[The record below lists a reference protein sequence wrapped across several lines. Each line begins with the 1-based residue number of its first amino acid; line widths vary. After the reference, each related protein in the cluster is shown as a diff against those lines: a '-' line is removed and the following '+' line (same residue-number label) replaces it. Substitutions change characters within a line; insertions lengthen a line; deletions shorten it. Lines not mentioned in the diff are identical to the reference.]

1 VSAAEPS
8 VRRRKEADMSNP
20 SYLISAAFNTPNL
33 RRKSIRRRAYV
44 GLLVAATSA
53 TVLWSGGAAHSGPC
67 AVQIARL
74 EGQIRQAPSP
84 ENGPTA
90 PQSVAGQL
98 HHQPTPDSVQ
108 NAERNAR
115 LAAAA
120 ALDRLHQADV
130 DGNAVACAKALDEAA
145 LFPARR

>member
-1 VSAAEPS
+1 
-8 VRRRKEADMSNP
+8 M
-20 SYLISAAFNTPNL
+20 
-33 RRKSIRRRAYV
+33 
-44 GLLVAATSA
+44 GLFVAATGA
-53 TVLWSGGAAHSGPC
+53 TVLWSGRAAHSGPC

-74 EGQIRQAPSP
+74 EGQIRHAATSP

-98 HHQPTPDSVQ
+98 HHQPTPDSVR

-120 ALDRLHQADV
+120 ALDRLRQANV
-130 DGNAVACAKALDEAA
+130 DGNAVACAKALDEARQHWIIPP
-145 LFPARR
+145 LS

>member
-1 VSAAEPS
+1 
-8 VRRRKEADMSNP
+8 MSNP
-20 SYLISAAFNTPNL
+20 SHLISAAFNTPNL

-74 EGQIRQAPSP
+74 DGQIRQAPSP

-98 HHQPTPDSVQ
+98 HHQPTPETVL
-108 NAERNAR
+108 NAERKAKFGKPPEHRLDTNIRPCQMRWRLGIVLTKSGNGIIEILR
-115 LAAAA
+115 LATG
-120 ALDRLHQADV
+120 RL
-130 DGNAVACAKALDEAA
+130 
-145 LFPARR
+145 

>member
-1 VSAAEPS
+1 MRFLGLVALIGLFLSIVDASAAS
-8 VRRRKEADMSNP
+8 ADQCPARESP
-20 SYLISAAFNTPNL
+20 I
-33 RRKSIRRRAYV
+33 V
-44 GLLVAATSA
+44 LLVAATSA
-53 TVLWSGGAAHSGPC
+53 TVLWSGGTAHSGPC

-74 EGQIRQAPSP
+74 EGQIQRAAPSP

-120 ALDRLHQADV
+120 ALDRLRQADV
-130 DGNAVACAKALDEAA
+130 DGNAVACAKALDEAKQ
-145 LFPARR
+145 LDHSPFKLTRGG

>member
-1 VSAAEPS
+1 
-8 VRRRKEADMSNP
+8 MSNP
-20 SYLISAAFNTPNL
+20 SHLISAAFNTPNL

-90 PQSVAGQL
+90 PQLRGSFITSRRPIQCKTPSATPVWPPPRPSTDCARPMSMVAL
-98 HHQPTPDSVQ
+98 S
-108 NAERNAR
+108 
-115 LAAAA
+115 LAP
-120 ALDRLHQADV
+120 RPWTKRS
-130 DGNAVACAKALDEAA
+130 GTGS
-145 LFPARR
+145 FPL